1 MLAPMLFDLDDDTQ
15 LLQRTVRDFAV
26 GEVAPVAEELDR
38 EKAFPYDLVRKMGDL
53 GWMGIPFPEEVGGAG
68 GTSLQYA
75 IAVEELTR
83 IDSSVAITMCAH
95 TSLGTQPIYLFGSDE
110 QKARLLPDLCAGR
123 KLGAFGLTEPEAG
136 SDAGNVKTRAT
147 LDDDGWTVDGAKQ
160 FITNAG
166 TTISGHVAITA
177 RTGEGE
183 ISNIIV
189 ENGTPG
195 YEVGTPY
202 RKMGWNASDTRPL
215 SFDGC
220 RVPEDNLLGPR
231 GAGFKQFLHIL
242 DIGRIGVAAMGVGL
256 AQGALDEALKYAKER
271 KAFGQSISKFQAIQ
285 GKLSD
290 MATEIEAARLLTYKA
305 AWLKDQGR
313 NFTLT
318 AAQAKLKTGRLAV
331 RCAEEAVQI
340 HGGYGFIEEYP
351 VCRFYR
357 DAKIL
362 TIGEG
367 TDEVQQMVIARALG
381 A

>member
-1 MLAPMLFDLDDDTQ
+1 MLADMLFDLDDDTQ

-38 EKAFPYDLVRKMGDL
+38 TKAFPYELVSKMGAL

-95 TSLGTQPIYLFGSDE
+95 TSLGTQPIYLFGSEE

-147 LDDDGWTVDGAKQ
+147 LDGDGWTVDGAKQ

-166 TTISGHVAITA
+166 TEISGHVAITA
-177 RTGEGE
+177 RTDENE

-195 YEVGTPY
+195 YEQGTPY

-215 SFDGC
+215 VFEGC

-231 GAGFKQFLHIL
+231 GNGFKQFLHIL

-271 KAFGQSISKFQAIQ
+271 KAFGQSISKFQSIQ
-285 GKLSD
+285 AKLSD

-313 NFTLT
+313 NFSLT

-331 RCAEEAVQI
+331 RCTEEAVQI